1 MPNVDILAKKAY
13 CKWHDSYT
21 HTTNECNYFWRQV
34 QSAINNGR
42 LTLGDGGK
50 MKLNIDRFL
59 IGMVE
64 LMDKKILLRM
74 DQAETAKGKN
84 IMTVGFWPCK
94 VSSEIHVNGRHV
106 SEPIWRDKGKK
117 TVPESEDEKDAKRTH
132 MVLSKGREVV
142 GTGYSRLSGMLQ
154 ESRIEEESQI
164 TLTRLV
170 GFAENTTQI
179 GGQIGLL
186 RAAGVIEMAARVNR
200 QIGLL
205 RSAGVME
212 TATQSLE
219 TRAGLTGLATR
230 SRKQEVP
237 VGLLTQKAELHKI
250 RLTRKAGLRKI

>member
-50 MKLNIDRFL
+50 MKLDTDRFL

-64 LMDKKILLRM
+64 LMDKKILLCM

-84 IMTVGFWPCK
+84 IMTVGSWPCK
-94 VSSEIHVNGRHV
+94 VSSEIHVNGQHV

-117 TVPESEDEKDAKRTH
+117 TVPESEDEKDPKRTH

-142 GTGYSRLSGMLQ
+142 GTGYSRLSGD
-154 ESRIEEESQI
+154 
-164 TLTRLV
+164 
-170 GFAENTTQI
+170 
-179 GGQIGLL
+179 
-186 RAAGVIEMAARVNR
+186 AARVTDRGRESNNTNQVGWVRREYNTDRRTNWVTQGSSGNR
-200 QIGLL
+200 DG
-205 RSAGVME
+205 G
-212 TATQSLE
+212 
-219 TRAGLTGLATR
+219 
-230 SRKQEVP
+230 
-237 VGLLTQKAELHKI
+237 
-250 RLTRKAGLRKI
+250 